1 MRDPPRSHGAAVSFI
16 AITGTTGFVGSAV
29 LDAALAEGHQVRALA
44 RRDQT
49 PRAGV
54 AWVRGDLGDAAAL
67 AALVEG
73 ADAVIHV
80 AGLTNTPDPAAFETA
95 NVTGTANVIA
105 AMKQAGARRLVFVSS
120 LSARKPE
127 LSAYGASKAKAE
139 GLVEASGL
147 DWTTVRPPGVYG
159 PRDVDYLEMFRTA
172 KWGFVPL
179 PPGGASSIIH
189 ADDLARLLV
198 ALAAGNAASTKKQT
212 YEPDDGREGGWS
224 HKELA
229 QAIGRAVGK
238 QSVFAPH
245 LPRAVL
251 EATATADRLLRGD
264 RAKLTAD
271 RVGYMAHP
279 NWVSRFD
286 RKPPPGLWQP
296 RIGGEEGLKATAEW
310 YAREGWL

>member
-1 MRDPPRSHGAAVSFI
+1 MSLI
-16 AITGTTGFVGSAV
+16 AITGATGFVGSAV

-49 PRAGV
+49 AREGV
-54 AWVRGDLGDAAAL
+54 EWVRGDLGDAAAL

-80 AGLTNTPDPAAFETA
+80 AGLTNTPDPTAFEAA
-95 NVTGTANVIA
+95 NVTGTVNVIA

-120 LSARKPE
+120 LSARMPG

-139 GLVEASGL
+139 ALVEASGL

-198 ALAAGNAASTKKQT
+198 ALAAGNAAATKKQT

-229 QAIGRAVGK
+229 AAIGRAVGK
-238 QSVFAPH
+238 RSVFAPH

-251 EATATADRLLRGD
+251 EAAATADRLLRFD

-310 YAREGWL
+310 YRREGWL

>member
-1 MRDPPRSHGAAVSFI
+1 MSLI
-16 AITGTTGFVGSAV
+16 AITGATGFVGSAV
-29 LDAALAEGHQVRALA
+29 LDAVLAEGHQVRALA
-44 RRDQT
+44 RRDQAA
-49 PRAGV
+49 RAGV
-54 AWVRGDLGDAAAL
+54 TWVRGDLGDTGAL
-67 AALVEG
+67 AALVAG
-73 ADAVIHV
+73 ADAVVHV
-80 AGLTNTPDPAAFETA
+80 AGLTNTPDPAQFEIA
-95 NVTGTANVIA
+95 NVTGTAHVIA
-105 AMKQAGARRLVFVSS
+105 AMAEAGVRRLVLVSS
-120 LSARKPE
+120 LAAREPK
-127 LSAYGASKAKAE
+127 LSAYGASKARAE
-139 GLVEASGL
+139 TLVEASGL
-147 DWTTVRPPGVYG
+147 DWTIVRPPGVYG

-198 ALAAGNAASTKKQT
+198 ALAAGNAAATKKQT

-296 RIGGEEGLKATAEW
+296 KISGEEGLKATAEW

>member
-1 MRDPPRSHGAAVSFI
+1 MSLI
-16 AITGTTGFVGSAV
+16 AITGATGFVGSAV
-29 LDAALAEGHQVRALA
+29 LDAALAQGHQVRALA

-49 PRAGV
+49 TRAGV
-54 AWVRGDLGDAAAL
+54 AWVRGDLGDTAAL

-80 AGLTNTPDPAAFETA
+80 AGLTNTPDPATFVAA

-105 AMKQAGARRLVFVSS
+105 AMKLAGARRLVFVSS
-120 LSARKPE
+120 LSARMPG

-139 GLVEASGL
+139 ALVEASGL

-198 ALAAGNAASTKKQT
+198 ALAAGNAAATKKQT

-229 QAIGRAVGK
+229 KAIGRAVGK
-238 QSVFAPH
+238 RSVFAPH

-251 EATATADRLLRGD
+251 EATATADRLVRGD

-296 RIGGEEGLKATAEW
+296 KISGEEGLRATAEW
-310 YAREGWL
+310 YRREGWL

>member
-1 MRDPPRSHGAAVSFI
+1 MSLI
-16 AITGTTGFVGSAV
+16 AITGATGFVGSAV
-29 LDAALAEGHQVRALA
+29 LDEALAEGHQVRALA

-49 PRAGV
+49 ARAGV
-54 AWVRGDLGDAAAL
+54 EWVRGDLGDTAAL

-80 AGLTNTPDPAAFETA
+80 AGLTNTPDPATFEAA

-120 LSARKPE
+120 LSARMPG

-139 GLVEASGL
+139 ALVEASGL

-198 ALAAGNAASTKKQT
+198 ALAAGNAAATKKQT

-238 QSVFAPH
+238 RSVFAPH

-310 YAREGWL
+310 YRREGWL

>member
-1 MRDPPRSHGAAVSFI
+1 MSI
-16 AITGTTGFVGSAV
+16 LAITGATGFVGSAV
-29 LDAALAEGHQVRALA
+29 LDEALAQGHTVRALA
-44 RRDQT
+44 RREQA

-54 AWVRGDLGDAAAL
+54 EWVRGDLNDTAAL
-67 AALVEG
+67 AALAQG
-73 ADAVIHV
+73 ADAVVHV
-80 AGLTNTPDPAAFETA
+80 AGLTNTPDPAEFEIA
-95 NVTGTANVIA
+95 NVTGTANVLA
-105 AMKQAGARRLVFVSS
+105 AMTGTGVKRLVFVSS

-139 GLVEASGL
+139 ALVEASRL

-172 KWGFVPL
+172 RLGFVPL

-198 ALAAGNAASTKKQT
+198 ILAASSSSEAVGPASKKI

-229 QAIGRAVGK
+229 QAIGRAMGRRA
-238 QSVFAPH
+238 VFAPH

-251 EATATADRLLRGD
+251 EAAAAADRLARGD

-279 NWVSRFD
+279 NWVARFD

-296 RIGGEEGLKATAEW
+296 RISGEEGLKATAEW
-310 YAREGWL
+310 YRREGWV

>member
-1 MRDPPRSHGAAVSFI
+1 MSLL
-16 AITGTTGFVGSAV
+16 AITGATGFVGSAV
-29 LDAALAEGHQVRALA
+29 LAEALAQGHQVRALA
-44 RRDQT
+44 RRDQ
-49 PRAGV
+49 PARAGV
-54 AWVRGDLGDAAAL
+54 AWVRGDLDATDAL
-67 AALVEG
+67 AALVAG

-80 AGLTNTPDPAAFETA
+80 AGLTNTPDPAEFEAA

-120 LSARKPE
+120 LSARMPG

-139 GLVEASGL
+139 ALVEASGL

-172 KWGFVPL
+172 KLGFVPL

-198 ALAAGNAASTKKQT
+198 ALTGNAAPTKKQV

-229 QAIGRAVGK
+229 AAIGRAVGRR
-238 QSVFAPH
+238 SVFAPH

-251 EATATADRLLRGD
+251 DAAATADRLIRGD

-286 RKPPPGLWQP
+286 RKPPPGIWQP
-296 RIGGEEGLKATAEW
+296 QIAGEEGLKATAEW
-310 YAREGWL
+310 YRREGWL